1 MTFYTF
7 KLGMIPL
14 GTVIL
19 FIEIMSNLNIKTPL
33 KRYWI
38 CYFSLAGALDSN
50 LPNCLEYSGL
60 KKKSKLRR
68 NKSQQPSS
76 STIRCSLAL
85 PRTDRGVCLFPA
97 AEQVGDIRSFTYP
110 PFG

>member
-19 FIEIMSNLNIKTPL
+19 FMEIMSNLNIKTPL

-38 CYFSLAGALDSN
+38 CYFSLAGAPESS
-50 LPNCLEYSGL
+50 LPNCLGFGGL
-60 KKKSKLRR
+60 TKN
-68 NKSQQPSS
+68 NKTP
-76 STIRCSLAL
+76 
-85 PRTDRGVCLFPA
+85 
-97 AEQVGDIRSFTYP
+97 
-110 PFG
+110 

>member
-19 FIEIMSNLNIKTPL
+19 FMEIMSNLNIKTPL

-38 CYFSLAGALDSN
+38 CYFSLAGAPEPN
-50 LPNCLEYSGL
+50 LPH
-60 KKKSKLRR
+60 
-68 NKSQQPSS
+68 
-76 STIRCSLAL
+76 
-85 PRTDRGVCLFPA
+85 
-97 AEQVGDIRSFTYP
+97 
-110 PFG
+110 